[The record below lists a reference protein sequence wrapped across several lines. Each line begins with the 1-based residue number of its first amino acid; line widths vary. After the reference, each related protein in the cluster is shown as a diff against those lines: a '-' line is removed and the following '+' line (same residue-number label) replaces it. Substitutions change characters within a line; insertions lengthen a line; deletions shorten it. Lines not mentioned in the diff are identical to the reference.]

1 VDRDT
6 IWLRP
11 ALPTLDEG
19 MVCARFLNGLT
30 PGFRITFGRRHL
42 EILAGAYVQPGHDLS
57 FEHATFA
64 ERDGVIVGL
73 VAGYTAEEHR
83 TSSRE
88 PLRAA
93 AGRGLHG
100 RIGAALSAAFMRH
113 LGPGADDEYYVWA
126 LAVGADERRQGIG
139 SLLMDHAEETA
150 RERGCSL
157 LSLDVEAKNE
167 GARRFYESRGMS
179 IQSKWPPS
187 RLLPA
192 GTYRMAK
199 RVLNAGIE
207 S

>member
-1 VDRDT
+1 VDSDT
-6 IWLRP
+6 ISLRP
-11 ALPTLDEG
+11 ALPTFDEG
-19 MVCARFLNGLT
+19 MTCARFLDELS

-42 EILAGAYVQPGHDLS
+42 EILAEAYAQPGHDLS

-64 ERDGVIVGL
+64 ERDGVVVGL
-73 VAGYTAEEHR
+73 IAGYTAEQHR
-83 TSSRE
+83 ASSRE

-93 AGRGLHG
+93 AGSGLHG

-113 LGPGADDEYYVWA
+113 LGPDADDEYYVWA
-126 LAVGADERRQGIG
+126 LAVGADQRRQGIG
-139 SLLMDHAEETA
+139 TLLMDHAEEQA
-150 RERGCSL
+150 RERGCSR

-167 GARRFYESRGMS
+167 GAKGFYESRGMS

-199 RVLNAGIE
+199 RL
-207 S
+207 